1 MDRQSDFRKPAT
13 ANCDALRVA
22 AFISGAWGYCLA
34 FAGVMMQGLDKMAD
48 ARGDRNLKD
57 QISASIGDAK
67 TAGRVLLGISIV
79 TIVARL
85 RSIRKGS

>member
-1 MDRQSDFRKPAT
+1 MRRAKVAKRRQRCAVIPSA
-13 ANCDALRVA
+13 RVL
-22 AFISGAWGYCLA
+22 CLA
-34 FAGVMMQGLDKMAD
+34 FAGAMMQGLDTMAD
-48 ARGDRNLKD
+48 ALGDPNLKD

>member
-1 MDRQSDFRKPAT
+1 MCRK
-13 ANCDALRVA
+13 VK
-22 AFISGAWGYCLA
+22 AFCLNSLTVAWGYCLA
-34 FAGVMMQGLDKMAD
+34 FAGVLLQGLDTMAD
-48 ARGDRNLKD
+48 ALGDPNLKD

-85 RSIRKGS
+85 RSIKKGS